1 MEGSERSVGEGR
13 GSVGKKR
20 SLGTCTTKQDAA
32 RHDRCESR
40 RASSAGCTRPATKYS
55 CNSILLW
62 TCSNSLGVRCSSAA
76 RAPERG
82 QIDMGSK
89 IHLYKTRRH
98 IDSGSHPSVAV
109 MCPAIRYSPCKTRPK
124 KKINKARCCNECVV
138 PREGV
143 MRQSLCARPGR
154 PCAHAGARCPRLR
167 RSRPLSLRHI
177 CARRPWPSQATR
189 NHLGWRKHTE
199 LST

>member
-1 MEGSERSVGEGR
+1 MRVPPAFLR
-13 GSVGKKR
+13 R
-20 SLGTCTTKQDAA
+20 MHAA
-32 RHDRCESR
+32 SNKVQLQFYPAMDMFQFPWRALFVRRPRPGAWPNRHWG
-40 RASSAGCTRPATKYS
+40 AKYICTRRDA
-55 CNSILLW
+55 
-62 TCSNSLGVRCSSAA
+62 
-76 RAPERG
+76 
-82 QIDMGSK
+82 
-89 IHLYKTRRH
+89 H

-109 MCPAIRYSPCKTRPK
+109 MCPAIRYSPCKTRPR
-124 KKINKARCCNECVV
+124 KINKARCCNECVV

-154 PCAHAGARCPRLR
+154 PCAHARARCPRLR